1 MNKRERTNEEKKKK
15 ERKYKDKIEM
25 KKEEGKMKG
34 EKLGKKRNISIISH
48 SLTGSHTLMAA
59 CKYGPQLWSVN

>member
-34 EKLGKKRNISIISH
+34 EKLGKKRNISII
-48 SLTGSHTLMAA
+48 
-59 CKYGPQLWSVN
+59 KIWSTAMVRELAKTF